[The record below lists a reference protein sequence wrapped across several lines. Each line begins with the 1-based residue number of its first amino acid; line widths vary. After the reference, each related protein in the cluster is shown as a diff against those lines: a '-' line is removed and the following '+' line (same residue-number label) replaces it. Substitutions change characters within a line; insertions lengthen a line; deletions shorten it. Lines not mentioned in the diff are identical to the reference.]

1 MIAIR
6 KRRDPSEVYR
16 ELLRENPDALV
27 IVGFEDAYIGMAADY
42 PVAVY
47 DYDECVCLYASA
59 EGCCEE
65 DATQFVEDIVSSC
78 FLDDSPIFVKGQAA

>member
-6 KRRDPSEVYR
+6 RRRDPSEVYR

-27 IVGFEDAYIGMAADY
+27 IVGFEDAYIGVAVGY

-47 DYDECVCLYASA
+47 DYDECIYIYASA
-59 EGCCEE
+59 EGCDDEE
-65 DATQFVEDIVSSC
+65 ATEFVDDVIKGC
-78 FLDDSPIFVKGQAA
+78 YFDDSPVFVRRSAA